1 LTISQRNARALHKY
15 FSTYLAVDVRK
26 WHNRLLALDLWP
38 FRIPRTER
46 FAVAKREVTPQELI
60 AVEDDLH
67 KIAGDIKGI
76 RRLVE
81 AEGELS
87 VPLDLGTV
95 LYNVNWLKA
104 WSGKNLGAAPGALL
118 AKKKGRTS
126 PPKSRKS

>member
-1 LTISQRNARALHKY
+1 M
-15 FSTYLAVDVRK
+15 
-26 WHNRLLALDLWP
+26 
-38 FRIPRTER
+38 
-46 FAVAKREVTPQELI
+46 AKREVTPQELI